1 MITLYDFAPSGNSYR
16 ARLFLSLLGLGYEKS
31 LIDLGAGQHK
41 EAAYLKLNPLGQ
53 VPTLVDDGEVI
64 RDSCAI
70 LIYLSSKYD
79 NTGNWS
85 GKTAEEKAHI
95 QEWLSTATREMMFG
109 PARAR
114 AIKLFGRPFDLQEA
128 QALAHQ
134 LFTDVMEPHLQ
145 QNQWLAA
152 SRPTIADIASYAYV
166 TVSDEG
172 EVFLDNYPNIRR
184 WLKDVEALPG
194 FVPMVRAGS

>member
-1 MITLYDFAPSGNSYR
+1 MITLYDFAPSGNAYR
-16 ARLFLSLLGLGYEKS
+16 TRLFLNLLGVSYENS
-31 LIDLGAGQHK
+31 PIDLSLGQHK
-41 EAAYLKLNPLGQ
+41 EAAYLKVNPLGQ

-70 LIYLSSKYD
+70 LVYLSDKYD
-79 NTGNWS
+79 SSGNWS
-85 GKTAEEKAHI
+85 GKTSTEKAHI
-95 QEWLSTATREMMFG
+95 QEWLSIAVREMMFG

-114 AIKLFGRPFDLQEA
+114 AVKLFGRSYDLEEA
-128 QALAHQ
+128 QVLAHQ
-134 LFTDVMEPHLQ
+134 LFTDVLEPHLH
-145 QNQWLAA
+145 QNQWLAT

-172 EVFLDNYPNIRR
+172 EVYLDNYPNIQR

-194 FVPMVRAGS
+194 FVPMVRANS

>member
-1 MITLYDFAPSGNSYR
+1 MITLYDFSPSGNSYR
-16 ARLFLSLLGLGYEKS
+16 ARLFLNLLGLEYENS
-31 LIDLGAGQHK
+31 PIDLRQGQHK
-41 EAAYLKLNPLGQ
+41 DAEFLKLNPLGQ

-70 LIYLSSKYD
+70 LIYLSDKYD
-79 NTGNWS
+79 SSGNWS

-95 QEWLSTATREMMFG
+95 QEWLSTAAREMMYG

-128 QALAHQ
+128 QSLAHQ
-134 LFTDVMEPHLQ
+134 LFTDVMEPHLH

-172 EVFLDNYPNIRR
+172 EVYLDNYPNIQR

-194 FVPMVRAGS
+194 FVPMVRASS

>member
-1 MITLYDFAPSGNSYR
+1 MITLYDFAPSGNAYR
-16 ARLFLSLLGLGYEKS
+16 ARLFLSLLGLEYEKS
-31 LIDLGAGQHK
+31 LIDLRLGQHK

-53 VPTLVDDGEVI
+53 VPTLVDDGEII

-70 LIYLSSKYD
+70 LVYLSDKYD
-79 NTGNWS
+79 SSGNWS
-85 GKTAEEKAHI
+85 GKTAAEKAHI
-95 QEWLSTATREMMFG
+95 QEWLSIAVREMILG
-109 PARAR
+109 PAFAR
-114 AIKLFGRPFDLQEA
+114 AVKLFGRPYDLEEA

-172 EVFLDNYPNIRR
+172 EVFLDKYPNIQR